1 MVKKGKLGKFLALIC
16 TALAG
21 VMIFSLAACND
32 DGGDKNALTL
42 NKATV
47 SVAVG
52 GTEQISVTSST
63 TENIEWTIDK
73 TSVATVKGSGTGN
86 KLCTVTGVAAGTA
99 TVTAKAGDKTAT
111 CAVTVTGSSAAETVE
126 IKLNGEAVGT
136 DAYNLYGAG
145 DELTFTA
152 TASKGSA
159 ITWES
164 SATGVATVANGKVTA
179 VAAGDATITAKVS
192 DSVKATVKVKVLA
205 GTEIQFNDNPVDG
218 WSYWEG
224 SRYGYPN
231 GDGDVTQA
239 VNFGVNAASITYTAS
254 ETNSANVPYTVQLR
268 YNSAEYT
275 GTSNDVTLTVVAPV
289 AGKMHVNGEDI
300 EVAVG
305 ENEIS
310 VKNFVEQGLYV
321 QFGSKSDSTMITGE
335 NLTFLLKNIKF
346 KSNVTVDLVAPSFT
360 VATDTN
366 VITITD
372 ETNDAANVE
381 KYEVGFF
388 ADDQATAPAK
398 IVTVTNGNAI
408 DVASVAGGTYTLR
421 IRAVSNSATV
431 RGSAWSTATQSITV
445 VTDKTIIDDTTTS
458 GWYYWKECAVGNVY
472 KDAEGVI
479 HVENLGSQ
487 PNSFSFQ
494 LMHNLDKAVTGIK
507 MTVHSEGA
515 GCMSFG
521 PESGSL
527 KECEITADTDVE
539 INLTGLNISGKLVIC
554 FANNIS
560 KWNGSDLAAL
570 SGTITLSNIQFT
582 YAD

>member
-1 MVKKGKLGKFLALIC
+1 MVKKGKLGKFLAFIC

-126 IKLNGEAVGT
+126 IKLNGAAVGT

-192 DSVKATVKVKVLA
+192 DSVKATVKVKVLT

-224 SRYGYPN
+224 SKYGYPN
-231 GDGDVTQA
+231 GDGDVTKA

-254 ETNSANVPYTVQLR
+254 EHSATIPFTVQLR
-268 YNSAEYT
+268 YNNKEYT
-275 GTSNDVTLTVVAPV
+275 GTSHDVTLTVVAPV
-289 AGKMHVNGEDI
+289 AGKMHVNGEDV
-300 EVAVG
+300 EVVVG
-305 ENEIS
+305 ENAITVE
-310 VKNFVEQGLYV
+310 NFVEQGLYV
-321 QFGSKSDSTMITGE
+321 QFGSKSDNTMITGE
-335 NLTFLLKNIKF
+335 NLTFLLKDIKF
-346 KSNVTVDLVAPSFT
+346 KSNVTAELVAPSFT

-388 ADDQATAPAK
+388 ADDQANAPAK
-398 IVTVTNGNAI
+398 IVTVTTGNAI

-487 PNSFSFQ
+487 PRSFSFQ
-494 LMHNLDKAVTGIK
+494 LKLNLDKTITGIQ
-507 MTVHSEGA
+507 MTVRSTGA
-515 GCMSFG
+515 GTIAFG
-521 PESGSL
+521 PASASV
-527 KECEITADTDVE
+527 KEEAVAADTDVE
-539 INLTGLNISGKLVIC
+539 INLTGLNITGQLVIC
-554 FANNIS
+554 FGNNVS
-560 KWNGSDLAAL
+560 SFGGSDLSAL
-570 SGTITLSNIQFT
+570 SGNITLSNIQFT
-582 YAD
+582 YAA

>member
-321 QFGSKSDSTMITGE
+321 QFGSKSDSTMI
-335 NLTFLLKNIKF
+335 
-346 KSNVTVDLVAPSFT
+346 
-360 VATDTN
+360 
-366 VITITD
+366 
-372 ETNDAANVE
+372 
-381 KYEVGFF
+381 
-388 ADDQATAPAK
+388 
-398 IVTVTNGNAI
+398 
-408 DVASVAGGTYTLR
+408 
-421 IRAVSNSATV
+421 
-431 RGSAWSTATQSITV
+431 
-445 VTDKTIIDDTTTS
+445 
-458 GWYYWKECAVGNVY
+458 KEY
-472 KDAEGVI
+472 
-479 HVENLGSQ
+479 
-487 PNSFSFQ
+487 
-494 LMHNLDKAVTGIK
+494 
-507 MTVHSEGA
+507 
-515 GCMSFG
+515 
-521 PESGSL
+521 
-527 KECEITADTDVE
+527 
-539 INLTGLNISGKLVIC
+539 
-554 FANNIS
+554 
-560 KWNGSDLAAL
+560 
-570 SGTITLSNIQFT
+570 
-582 YAD
+582 

>member
-1 MVKKGKLGKFLALIC
+1 MVKKGKLGKFLAFIC

-32 DGGDKNALTL
+32 GGDKDALTL
-42 NKATV
+42 NKSTV

-73 TSVATVKGSGTGN
+73 TSVATVKGSGAGN

-126 IKLNGEAVGT
+126 IKLNGAAVGT

-192 DSVKATVKVKVLA
+192 DSVKATVKVKVLT

-224 SRYGYPN
+224 SKYGYPN
-231 GDGDVTQA
+231 GDGDVTKA
-239 VNFGVNAASITYTAS
+239 ENFGTNAASITYTAS
-254 ETNSANVPYTVQLR
+254 EHSATIPFTVQLR
-268 YNSAEYT
+268 YNNKEYT
-275 GTSNDVTLTVVAPV
+275 GTSHDVTLTVVAPV

-321 QFGSKSDSTMITGE
+321 QFGSKSDNTMITGE
-335 NLTFLLKNIKF
+335 NLTFLLKDIKF

-398 IVTVTNGNAI
+398 IVTVTTGNAI

-445 VTDKTIIDDTTTS
+445 VTDKTIIDDTTTN

-487 PNSFSFQ
+487 PNAYSFQ
-494 LMHNLDKAVTGIK
+494 LMHDLDKAVIGIK
-507 MTVHSEGA
+507 MTVRSEGA
-515 GCMSFG
+515 GHMSFG
-521 PESGSL
+521 PASGSV

-539 INLTGLNISGKLVIC
+539 INLTGLNISEKLVIC

-560 KWNGSDLAAL
+560 KWSGSELSAL
-570 SGTITLSNIQFT
+570 SGTITISNIEFT